1 MNKELTEVI
10 FILDRSGSM
19 SGLEMETIGGYN
31 GFLEQQKKQPGKTI
45 ITTVLFDD
53 QYEILYNGVDA
64 ADAGLTT
71 DQYYVR
77 GRTALLDAVG
87 KTILDV
93 KVRLARTPAEQ
104 RPGKVIMVITTDG
117 YENASQE
124 FSGKQVH
131 DMILRQQ
138 QHGWEFLF
146 FGANIDTVATARK
159 MGIREAD
166 AMSYESTAQGMS
178 FMMNEMSAR
187 VDQKRRKN

>member
-19 SGLEMETIGGYN
+19 SGLEMDTIGGYN
-31 GFLEQQKKQPGKTI
+31 AFLERQKKQPGKTI

-64 ADAGLTT
+64 ADAGLNT

-93 KVRLARTPAEQ
+93 KARLARTPAEQ

-117 YENASQE
+117 YENASRE

-146 FGANIDTVATARK
+146 FGANIDTVATAK
-159 MGIREAD
+159 SMGIREAD